1 MVTDHSD
8 IRRIAGVS
16 VARRQMEGDGFEV
29 RRALPSAGLDRIGP
43 FIFLDHMGPVRL
55 PAGSTQGFPEHPH
68 AGIETLTYLVQGR
81 MAHRDSIGNA
91 SVMRPGEAQ
100 WMRAG
105 RGILHEETPDPSL
118 LQEGGTLEGLQFWFD
133 LPPERKQVA
142 PAYRQVNRGEV
153 AEVQLDGGTLRLIVG
168 NYGDAKGP
176 IETFGVPFLAH
187 LTVNSGMRVRLDI
200 PAEELA
206 AYVFH
211 GSAVFPDRQEAGEG
225 YLLLFD
231 KGNRIEIAAGSDSAA
246 EIMLFGGGRMTSE
259 MVRYGPFVANSA
271 VAMRDTIA
279 AFQRGEFGRLP
290 PRA

>member
-1 MVTDHSD
+1 MSVDQAD

-16 VARRQMEGDGFEV
+16 AARRQMEGDGFEV
-29 RRALPSAGLDRIGP
+29 RRALPSAGIDRIGP

-118 LQEGGTLEGLQFWFD
+118 LQEGGTLEGLQFWLD
-133 LPPERKQVA
+133 LPPEEKQVV
-142 PAYRQVNRGEV
+142 PAYRQVNRDEISEV
-153 AEVQLDGGTLRLIVG
+153 PLDGGSLRLIAG
-168 NYGDAKGP
+168 SYGRAKGP
-176 IETFGVPFLAH
+176 IETFGTPFLAH
-187 LTVNSGMRVRLDI
+187 LTVKPGMRVRLDT

-206 AYVFH
+206 AYMFRGH
-211 GSAVFPDRQEAGEG
+211 AAFSGGQEAAEG
-225 YLLLFD
+225 FLLLFTGGEHID
-231 KGNRIEIAAGSDSAA
+231 IRAGDGVA
-246 EIMLFGGGRMTSE
+246 ELMLFGGDRMTSE
-259 MVRYGPFVANSA
+259 MVRYGPFVTNSIE
-271 VAMRDTIA
+271 AMRATIA

-290 PRA
+290 RRA